1 MRRRWDG
8 ACRVSTRVPGS
19 QRPGDLT
26 EWVPSLKNRR
36 TVSDRPSSAAEG
48 RGPVA
53 EPMENLGARLKRARQ
68 KSGLA
73 LREVARQLGVSASF
87 VSQME
92 NGKSTPSVAT
102 LYSMAQLLDVSIDE
116 LFSGEPGDM
125 AADHEQVADGGT
137 TAAAAAGHRAA
148 AGHGAVPISRSTL
161 GSPADAWPDD
171 EVRSRVSLT
180 RPGERKRL
188 EMDTGVVWE
197 QLATNTG
204 AGLDFMGI
212 FYPPHST
219 STNDKRMLQH
229 AGSEFGYLLE
239 GELEVTVG
247 FDVFTLR
254 AGDSIGFDSSM
265 PHLLTNKS
273 DVPARGVWFVR
284 HPH

>member
-1 MRRRWDG
+1 
-8 ACRVSTRVPGS
+8 
-19 QRPGDLT
+19 
-26 EWVPSLKNRR
+26 
-36 TVSDRPSSAAEG
+36 
-48 RGPVA
+48 
-53 EPMENLGARLKRARQ
+53 MENLGGRLKRARQ

-116 LFSGEPGDM
+116 LFSGEHVAAVGDHNPTPHDATAHDATAHDASARDASPLGAPANGASAVAPGAGDN
-125 AADHEQVADGGT
+125 VGT
-137 TAAAAAGHRAA
+137 E
-148 AGHGAVPISRSTL
+148 PISRSAL
-161 GSPADAWPDD
+161 GSPGDAWPHDQ
-171 EVRSRVSLT
+171 VRPRISVT

-204 AGLDFMGI
+204 AELDFMFI

-247 FDVFTLR
+247 FDVVQLR
-254 AGDSIGFDSSM
+254 AGDAIGFDSST

-273 DVPARGVWFVR
+273 DRPARGIWFVR
-284 HPH
+284 HPHA

>member
-1 MRRRWDG
+1 
-8 ACRVSTRVPGS
+8 
-19 QRPGDLT
+19 
-26 EWVPSLKNRR
+26 
-36 TVSDRPSSAAEG
+36 
-48 RGPVA
+48 
-53 EPMENLGARLKRARQ
+53 MENLGGRLKRARQ

-116 LFSGEPGDM
+116 LFSGEHVDAVGDHNPT
-125 AADHEQVADGGT
+125 APD
-137 TAAAAAGHRAA
+137 AAAHNASAQNAA
-148 AGHGAVPISRSTL
+148 ANSASTHNASARDGSAHGASGHGASGHGASGHGASATAPGVADAGGTEPISRSTL
-161 GSPADAWPDD
+161 GSPADAWPHDQ
-171 EVRSRVSLT
+171 VRPRISVT

-197 QLATNTG
+197 QLAINTG
-204 AGLDFMGI
+204 AEVDFMWI

-229 AGSEFGYLLE
+229 SGSEFGYLLE

-247 FDVFTLR
+247 FEVVELR
-254 AGDSIGFDSSM
+254 AGDAIGFDSST
-265 PHLLTNKS
+265 PHLLINKS
-273 DVPARGVWFVR
+273 DRPARGIWFVR
-284 HPH
+284 HPHA

>member
-1 MRRRWDG
+1 
-8 ACRVSTRVPGS
+8 
-19 QRPGDLT
+19 
-26 EWVPSLKNRR
+26 
-36 TVSDRPSSAAEG
+36 
-48 RGPVA
+48 
-53 EPMENLGARLKRARQ
+53 MENLGGRLKRARQ

-116 LFSGEPGDM
+116 LFSGEQVDAVGDHNPTPHDPSTRNAPAPDGSAHDGLAHGGSAHGGSAHEGLAHGASAYGAWAVAPG
-125 AADHEQVADGGT
+125 AAD
-137 TAAAAAGHRAA
+137 AG
-148 AGHGAVPISRSTL
+148 VTEPISRSTL
-161 GSPADAWPDD
+161 GSPADAWLRDQ
-171 EVRSRVSLT
+171 VRPRISVT
-180 RPGERKRL
+180 RPGGRKRL

-204 AGLDFMGI
+204 AELDFMCI
-212 FYPPHST
+212 VYPPHST

-247 FDVFTLR
+247 FDVVELR
-254 AGDSIGFDSSM
+254 AGDAIGFDSAT

-273 DVPARGVWFVR
+273 DRPARGIWFVR
-284 HPH
+284 HPHA

>member
-1 MRRRWDG
+1 
-8 ACRVSTRVPGS
+8 
-19 QRPGDLT
+19 
-26 EWVPSLKNRR
+26 
-36 TVSDRPSSAAEG
+36 
-48 RGPVA
+48 
-53 EPMENLGARLKRARQ
+53 MENLGGRLKRARQ

-116 LFSGEPGDM
+116 LFSGEHVDTVGDHNPTAHDASTPDAAHNAPAHNVSAHGASAVTPG
-125 AADHEQVADGGT
+125 AADPGGT
-137 TAAAAAGHRAA
+137 E
-148 AGHGAVPISRSTL
+148 PISRSAL
-161 GSPADAWPDD
+161 GSPGDAWPHDQ
-171 EVRSRVSLT
+171 VRPRISVT

-204 AGLDFMGI
+204 AELDFMFI

-247 FDVFTLR
+247 FDVVQLR
-254 AGDSIGFDSSM
+254 AGDAIGFDSST

-273 DVPARGVWFVR
+273 DRPARGIWFVR
-284 HPH
+284 HPHA

>member
-1 MRRRWDG
+1 
-8 ACRVSTRVPGS
+8 
-19 QRPGDLT
+19 
-26 EWVPSLKNRR
+26 
-36 TVSDRPSSAAEG
+36 
-48 RGPVA
+48 
-53 EPMENLGARLKRARQ
+53 MENLGGRLKRARQ

-116 LFSGEPGDM
+116 LFSGEHVDAVGDHNPTAPNASAHNASTHNASTHNASAQGASAYDVSALAPG
-125 AADHEQVADGGT
+125 AASAGG
-137 TAAAAAGHRAA
+137 AE
-148 AGHGAVPISRSTL
+148 PISRSAL
-161 GSPADAWPDD
+161 GSPADAWPNDQ
-171 EVRSRVSLT
+171 VRPRISVT

-204 AGLDFMGI
+204 AELDFMCI

-247 FDVFTLR
+247 FEVVELR
-254 AGDSIGFDSSM
+254 AGDAIGFDSST

-273 DVPARGVWFVR
+273 DRPARGIWFVR
-284 HPH
+284 HPHA

>member
-1 MRRRWDG
+1 
-8 ACRVSTRVPGS
+8 
-19 QRPGDLT
+19 
-26 EWVPSLKNRR
+26 
-36 TVSDRPSSAAEG
+36 
-48 RGPVA
+48 
-53 EPMENLGARLKRARQ
+53 MENLGGRLKRARQ

-116 LFSGEPGDM
+116 LFSGEHVDVVGDHNPTAHDASSHDASSHDASSHDGSAHNASAHDASTPNASVHPAPG
-125 AADHEQVADGGT
+125 AADAGGT
-137 TAAAAAGHRAA
+137 E
-148 AGHGAVPISRSTL
+148 PISRSAL
-161 GSPADAWPDD
+161 GSPGDAWPHDQ
-171 EVRSRVSLT
+171 VRPRISVT

-204 AGLDFMGI
+204 AELDFMFI

-247 FDVFTLR
+247 FEVVALR
-254 AGDSIGFDSSM
+254 AGDAIGFDSST

-273 DVPARGVWFVR
+273 DRPARGIWFVR
-284 HPH
+284 HPHG

>member
-1 MRRRWDG
+1 
-8 ACRVSTRVPGS
+8 
-19 QRPGDLT
+19 
-26 EWVPSLKNRR
+26 
-36 TVSDRPSSAAEG
+36 
-48 RGPVA
+48 
-53 EPMENLGARLKRARQ
+53 MENLGGRLKRARQ

-102 LYSMAQLLDVSIDE
+102 LYSMAQLLGVSIDE
-116 LFSGEPGDM
+116 LFSGEHADAVGPVDAVGDHNPTPHDASSHDGSTHNASAHDASTHNASRHSASG
-125 AADHEQVADGGT
+125 AADAGGT
-137 TAAAAAGHRAA
+137 E
-148 AGHGAVPISRSTL
+148 PISRSAL
-161 GSPADAWPDD
+161 GSPGDAWPHDQ
-171 EVRSRVSLT
+171 VRPRISVT

-204 AGLDFMGI
+204 AELDFMFI

-247 FDVFTLR
+247 FEVVALR
-254 AGDSIGFDSSM
+254 AGDAIGFDSST

-273 DVPARGVWFVR
+273 DQPARGIWFVR
-284 HPH
+284 HPHG

>member
-1 MRRRWDG
+1 
-8 ACRVSTRVPGS
+8 
-19 QRPGDLT
+19 
-26 EWVPSLKNRR
+26 
-36 TVSDRPSSAAEG
+36 
-48 RGPVA
+48 
-53 EPMENLGARLKRARQ
+53 MENLGGRLKRARQ

-116 LFSGEPGDM
+116 LFSGEHVDAVVDHNPAAPNASAHNASAHNASVHNASEQSASARDVSAVAPGTSN
-125 AADHEQVADGGT
+125 AGG
-137 TAAAAAGHRAA
+137 AE
-148 AGHGAVPISRSTL
+148 PISRSAL
-161 GSPADAWPDD
+161 GSPADAWPNDQ
-171 EVRSRVSLT
+171 VRPRISVT

-204 AGLDFMGI
+204 AELDFMCI

-247 FDVFTLR
+247 FDVVQLR
-254 AGDSIGFDSSM
+254 AGDAIGFDSST

-273 DVPARGVWFVR
+273 DRPARGIWFVR
-284 HPH
+284 HPHA

>member
-1 MRRRWDG
+1 
-8 ACRVSTRVPGS
+8 
-19 QRPGDLT
+19 
-26 EWVPSLKNRR
+26 
-36 TVSDRPSSAAEG
+36 
-48 RGPVA
+48 
-53 EPMENLGARLKRARQ
+53 MENLGARLRRARQ
-68 KSGLA
+68 KSGLG

-116 LFSGEPGDM
+116 LFSGEHVD
-125 AADHEQVADGGT
+125 AARDHNPAARDSS
-137 TAAAAAGHRAA
+137 AAAPAAVGR
-148 AGHGAVPISRSTL
+148 GTELISRSAL
-161 GSPADAWPDD
+161 GSPADAWPSDQ
-171 EVRSRVSLT
+171 VRPRISVT

-204 AGLDFMGI
+204 AELDFMWI

-247 FDVFTLR
+247 FEVVHLR
-254 AGDSIGFDSSM
+254 AGDAVGFDSST

-273 DVPARGVWFVR
+273 DRAAMGIWFVR
-284 HPH
+284 HPHA

>member
-1 MRRRWDG
+1 
-8 ACRVSTRVPGS
+8 
-19 QRPGDLT
+19 
-26 EWVPSLKNRR
+26 
-36 TVSDRPSSAAEG
+36 
-48 RGPVA
+48 
-53 EPMENLGARLKRARQ
+53 MENLGGRLKRARQ

-116 LFSGEPGDM
+116 LFSGEHVEM
-125 AADHEQVADGGT
+125 AADHSHSALDASAVDASVRDGSALAAVAPAATAGGT
-137 TAAAAAGHRAA
+137 ET
-148 AGHGAVPISRSTL
+148 ISRSAL
-161 GSPADAWPDD
+161 GSPGDAWPHDQ
-171 EVRSRVSLT
+171 VRPRISVT

-204 AGLDFMGI
+204 ADLDFMWI

-247 FDVFTLR
+247 FDVVELR
-254 AGDSIGFDSSM
+254 AGDAIGFDSST

-273 DVPARGVWFVR
+273 DRPARGIWFVR
-284 HPH
+284 HPHA